1 MSKLHVWDWNCET
14 WNKFESGCGW
24 QCCFHFDLPS
34 LDQFLWKPIKTSET
48 VLFHGTFL
56 HLTVVLVFYAGSSYY
71 VSVSVGPGSGS
82 GSALVHMTSQQQSLP
97 TTGWESTW
105 SKMAAPRYLLLLVI
119 LGFASP
125 ALAGFRQAKKVLKSF
140 YKIFPRCTLGEW
152 ACTASCVTL
161 GQTSGLCTDEG
172 FLFHSA
178 CNFAKPV

>member
-1 MSKLHVWDWNCET
+1 MAELLSLWSSL
-14 WNKFESGCGW
+14 FESV
-24 QCCFHFDLPS
+24 S
-34 LDQFLWKPIKTSET
+34 AETDQNFLNSTFPRYFPA
-48 VLFHGTFL
+48 LNGGTGFL
-56 HLTVVLVFYAGSSYY
+56 CGSSYY

-125 ALAGFRQAKKVLKSF
+125 ALAGFRQSEEVLKSF
-140 YKIFPRCTLGEW
+140 YKIFLRCTLGEW

-178 CNFAKPV
+178 KLV